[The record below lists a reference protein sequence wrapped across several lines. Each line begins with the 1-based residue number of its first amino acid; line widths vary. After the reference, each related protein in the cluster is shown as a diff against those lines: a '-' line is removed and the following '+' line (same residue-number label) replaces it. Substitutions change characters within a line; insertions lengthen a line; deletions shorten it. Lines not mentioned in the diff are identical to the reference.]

1 MRYSIERGDVRG
13 YWLLSFAK
21 NVGKNLSNK
30 YDQKRLDS
38 SKKSTADA
46 IKTASKRAIQ
56 NVKIALLIKQQMFQR
71 KNLQNSYIIMMKQI
85 HISRRKTTNYW

>member
-1 MRYSIERGDVRG
+1 MKG
-13 YWLLSFAK
+13 YVFLSFAK
-21 NVGKNLSNK
+21 NMGKSLSNK
-30 YDQKRLDS
+30 YGQKLLDS
-38 SKKSTADA
+38 AKKSTADA

>member
-1 MRYSIERGDVRG
+1 MRYSIERRDVRG
-13 YWLLSFAK
+13 YGLLSFAK

-56 NVKIALLIKQQMFQR
+56 NVKIALLIKQQRFQR

-85 HISRRKTTNYW
+85 HISRKKTTNYW